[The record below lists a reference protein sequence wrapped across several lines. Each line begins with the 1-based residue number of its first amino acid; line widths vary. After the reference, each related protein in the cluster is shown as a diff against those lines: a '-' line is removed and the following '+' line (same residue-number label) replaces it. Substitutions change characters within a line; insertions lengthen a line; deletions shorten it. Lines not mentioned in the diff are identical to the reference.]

1 VFRTACGDPN
11 QLPNVRW
18 LRGEVSRVL
27 YELTGLWPDVRYRR
41 NAPDGGYALIAD
53 WYGLLGHAPSVEA
66 WAATYGEVDPP
77 PALVDA
83 LLPDYDR
90 ALAIGFELSPLMR
103 SILDRIGAPWVDVE
117 VSPLRFLDDLALSL
131 RCSWPVQGPVQGP
144 VEGPVDRIAHPGLV
158 SARHVAEAVA
168 RQRALHRDDPAAAA
182 CNGATIFLAQT
193 RYDRTLIRDG
203 VFFPDAE
210 AVERVAQGLDGRRLV
225 LKPHPLAPDTPLVGM
240 LRQRCA
246 GQLTEANIYALL
258 AAARDVELVT
268 ISSSAAIEARH
279 FGHRPRML
287 NPAAHARR
295 APFTSL
301 WAHRS
306 AAFWRAALAP
316 ILRVKAGA
324 AFEERTIPDRL
335 RRNLGA
341 WGFAR
346 TGAVKPPE
354 GRADRKPHDP
364 KHDHGRSPA
373 PAGQCR

>member
-1 VFRTACGDPN
+1 MRIERIVVTGDVFRTSCGDPN

-41 NAPDGGYALIAD
+41 NAPDDGCVLIAD
-53 WYGLLGHAPSVEA
+53 WYGLLGHVPSIEA
-66 WAATYGEVDPP
+66 WAATYGQVDPP
-77 PALVDA
+77 PELVDA
-83 LLPDYDR
+83 LIPDYDR
-90 ALAIGFELSPLMR
+90 ALVIGFELSPLMR
-103 SILDRIGAPWVDVE
+103 SILDRVGAPWVDVE

-131 RCSWPVQGPVQGP
+131 RCSWPV
-144 VEGPVDRIAHPGLV
+144 EGPMERPADRTAHPGLV
-158 SARHVAEAVA
+158 SPRHVAEAVA
-168 RQRALHRDDPAAAA
+168 RLRAQHRGDPAATACSGAA
-182 CNGATIFLAQT
+182 IFLAQT
-193 RYDRTLIRDG
+193 RHDRTLIKDG
-203 VFFPDAE
+203 GFFPDSE
-210 AVERVAQGLDGRRLV
+210 AVERVAQAMDRRRLV
-225 LKPHPLAPDTPLVGM
+225 LKPHPLAPDTPLIGM

-246 GQLTEANIYALL
+246 GQLTEANVYALL
-258 AAARDVELVT
+258 AAASDVQLVT

-287 NPAAHARR
+287 HPAAHAHP

-306 AAFWRAALAP
+306 AAFWRAVLAP
-316 ILRVKAGA
+316 IVRLKAGA

-346 TGAVKPPE
+346 AGGIKP
-354 GRADRKPHDP
+354 R
-364 KHDHGRSPA
+364 A
-373 PAGQCR
+373 PAMAAADAEAVGSVP